1 LISIAFALALAA
13 APAPGPAAGA
23 CALLQ
28 PAACADA
35 GQLARDPGFQAA
47 LRQFV
52 GKRVTAYLS
61 TGGTAYAET
70 LTALSGPADPA
81 RRLRN
86 LYLFTACA
94 NASCDDQG
102 AAVLQP
108 DGELAAVAI
117 VHGDCGERRR
127 AGDCVTREVLSILR
141 GPDDD
146 LSIVEALSDWAQ
158 RGVAARPIVPGTPI
172 RGFDRVE
179 VIALAEPDTRAQSPS
194 QPQVRPAPVIA
205 LPRNP
210 QPAPAPP
217 TVAAGRPAPPPPVRV
232 AQAQAPKTVIP
243 PPRAEPPA
251 PVALPPPPPVLA
263 AAPPLPVQAPVPVP
277 KAAVARAEPPPA
289 DAPVTSVEG
298 VVAVAPRQSKLI
310 LAPIRAYLTPVRTE
324 PRIAIIPPPPPPPP
338 KPKKPGWQFHATPYD
353 CRSPARGRLA
363 LGPVP
368 LDPLAGSCKR
378 WQDDQAK

>member
-13 APAPGPAAGA
+13 APAPAPASGG
-23 CALLQ
+23 CALLNL
-28 PAACADA
+28 AGCADA
-35 GQLARDPGFQAA
+35 AQLVRDPSFQAA

-61 TGGTAYAET
+61 TGGTAYSEA
-70 LTALSGPADPA
+70 LTALGGPADPA

-94 NASCDDQG
+94 DASCDDQG
-102 AAVLQP
+102 AVVLQP

-117 VHGDCGERRR
+117 LHGDCGERRR
-127 AGDCVTREVLSILR
+127 VGDCVTREVLSILR

-172 RGFDRVE
+172 RSFDRVE
-179 VIALAEPDTRAQSPS
+179 VVALAEPETRASA
-194 QPQVRPAPVIA
+194 QVRTAPVIA

-217 TVAAGRPAPPPPVRV
+217 AVAAAHPVAPALAVPVAPPAPVAKAEAPKVLIPPPR
-232 AQAQAPKTVIP
+232 AQAQAPL
-243 PPRAEPPA
+243 
-251 PVALPPPPPVLA
+251 ALPPPVA
-263 AAPPLPVQAPVPVP
+263 TAAPPPPAPAPQV
-277 KAAVARAEPPPA
+277 AAARAEPLPV
-289 DAPVTSVEG
+289 DAPVTAIEG
-298 VVAVAPRQSKLI
+298 VTAVAQRQQVKLI
-310 LAPIRAYLTPVRTE
+310 LSPIKVYLTLVRSE
-324 PRIAIIPPPPPPPP
+324 PRVVIIPPPPPP

-353 CRSPARGRLA
+353 CSRPTRGRLA

-368 LDPLAGSCKR
+368 LAPLAGSCKQ
-378 WQDDQAK
+378 WQDDQPK